1 MSTPER
7 YRHPAPIHL
16 LALDLD
22 GTLFGDDLVI
32 SPRVRKAIKDAQAAG
47 VTVAIA
53 TGRMFRSARQ
63 IAADLEISGP
73 IICYQGAMVADTRTG
88 EVLLHRTI
96 PLDLAL
102 SVIDDT
108 KRLDLHLNLYMDDEL
123 YVEARNRH
131 AEFYAHINMG
141 LPMNEVGG
149 LRNWLNERKGK
160 EPTKL
165 VIVTDAPQTDN
176 ILTYFTERYGELL
189 QVTKSHARFTEFT
202 NKLSSKGDAL
212 QFLAER
218 LGIKQESV
226 MAVGDGLNDLSMI
239 AWAGLGVAMHACP
252 LPLREAA
259 RVICPPLAEDGAA
272 LAIRDYVLGNSPET

>member
-1 MSTPER
+1 MTGLEP
-7 YRHPAPIHL
+7 YKHHAPIKL
-16 LALDLD
+16 VALDLD

-32 SPRVRKAIKDAQAAG
+32 STRVREAIRDAQAAG
-47 VTVAIA
+47 VTVVIA
-53 TGRMFRSARQ
+53 TGRMFRSARK
-63 IAADLEISGP
+63 IAADLEIYGP

-102 SVIDDT
+102 SVVDET
-108 KRLDLHLNLYMDDEL
+108 KRLGLHLNLYMHDEL
-123 YVEARNRH
+123 YVEARNPQ
-131 AEFYAHINMG
+131 AEFYAKINLG
-141 LPMNEVGG
+141 LPMNEVGD
-149 LRNWLNERKGK
+149 LRNWLSGQKGN

-165 VIVTDAPQTDN
+165 VIVTDAPQTDET
-176 ILTYFTERYGELL
+176 LAYFSERYGKSL

-212 QFLAER
+212 RFLAER
-218 LGIKQESV
+218 LGIDHESV
-226 MAVGDGLNDLSMI
+226 MAIGDGLNDLSMI
-239 AWAGLGVAMHACP
+239 AWAGLGVAMDACP

>member
-1 MSTPER
+1 MSAPER
-7 YRHPAPIHL
+7 YKHHAHIHL

-32 SPRVRKAIKDAQAAG
+32 SPRVREAIRDAQGVG
-47 VTVAIA
+47 VTVVIA

-96 PLDLAL
+96 PFDHAL
-102 SVIDDT
+102 SVIDET
-108 KRLDLHLNLYMDDEL
+108 KRMGLHLNLYMDDEL
-123 YVEARNRH
+123 YVEARNPQ

-141 LPMNEVGG
+141 LPMNEVGD
-149 LRNWLNERKGK
+149 LRNWLNARGGK

-165 VIVTDAPQTDN
+165 VIVTDAPQTDPT
-176 ILTYFTERYGELL
+176 LAYFTEQYGEAL
-189 QVTKSHARFTEFT
+189 QVTKSHPRFTEFT
-202 NKLSSKGDAL
+202 NRLSSKGDAL
-212 QFLAER
+212 RFLAEM
-218 LGIKQESV
+218 LGIERDSV
-226 MAVGDGLNDLSMI
+226 MAIGDGLNDLSMI
-239 AWAGLGVAMHACP
+239 SWAGLGVAMHACP

-259 RVICPPLAEDGAA
+259 RVVCPPLAEDGAA
-272 LAIRDYVLGNSPET
+272 LAIREYVLGNSSET